1 MYVEMIDETGQVS
14 EEIKKQTLE
23 LLDFAAQKLGKKD
36 KEMAVTFVTNERS
49 HELNLEYRDTDRPTD
64 VISLEYK
71 PEEEAEMFGLQ
82 EEILT
87 AYGLTRQ

>member
-36 KEMAVTFVTNERS
+36 NEMAVTFVTNERS
-49 HELNLEYRDTDRPTD
+49 HELNLE
-64 VISLEYK
+64 
-71 PEEEAEMFGLQ
+71 
-82 EEILT
+82 
-87 AYGLTRQ
+87 

>member
-49 HELNLEYRDTDRPTD
+49 HDTPNSIRDYVR
-64 VISLEYK
+64 
-71 PEEEAEMFGLQ
+71 
-82 EEILT
+82 
-87 AYGLTRQ
+87 